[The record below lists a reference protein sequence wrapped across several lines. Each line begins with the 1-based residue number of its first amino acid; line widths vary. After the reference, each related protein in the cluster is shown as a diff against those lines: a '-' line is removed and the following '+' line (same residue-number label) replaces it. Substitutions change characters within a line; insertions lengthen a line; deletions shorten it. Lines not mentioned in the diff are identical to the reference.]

1 MVATEAAEGI
11 KASVREATV
20 LGWVL
25 RGGRLPFIWPFQNM
39 AIMKVTGKIL
49 VTVL

>member
-1 MVATEAAEGI
+1 MVVTEAAEGI

-25 RGGRLPFIWPFQNM
+25 RGGRPPFIWPFQNM
-39 AIMKVTGKIL
+39 ATTKVTGR
-49 VTVL
+49 